1 MTIASSS
8 PPFRRR
14 GDGVL
19 AAVFIAPAMLGFLVF
34 LLWPTLRGI
43 YLSFTRFNLLTPAEW
58 VGLDNY
64 VRMVNDPIF
73 WDSLTVTVEYVV
85 LNIAVQTVAALAIA
99 VLLQR
104 LTQSA
109 LLRGIVLTPYLMSNV
124 VAGLVWLWILDTQLG
139 IGNEII
145 GALGVD
151 RVPFLADETWAIPTI
166 ALINVWRHVGYTALL
181 LFAGL
186 QAIPNDVYEAARV
199 DGASEWRM
207 FWRVTMPLLRP
218 VLAVVLIMTVIGS
231 FQVFDTVAV
240 TTAGGPANAT
250 NVLQF
255 YIYGSAFGRFQFG
268 YASAMSVALLVVLS
282 AITVLQYRLTRALP
296 ERPRLTEGRHRH
308 GCRDDHFDATGFD
321 TDTDSGR
328 SAGEARVL
336 RRAGRRLDRDGSDR
350 AHHPAAVLLD
360 PAHRAL
366 LQRRAQR
373 GPREPAARR
382 SHRQRLRTGPRS
394 AVRRGGDRTGRGLPA
409 GWTSGGICS
418 TR

>member
-8 PPFRRR
+8 PPSRLPLGGVEGAGTEQRARRASARENR
-14 GDGVL
+14 GDGRL
-19 AAVFIAPAMLGFLVF
+19 AAVFIAPALLGFAAF

-43 YLSFTRFNLLTPAEW
+43 YLSFTRFNLLTPPEW

-64 VRMVNDPIF
+64 VRMVHDPIF
-73 WDSLTVTVEYVV
+73 WDSLLVTVEYVV
-85 LNIAVQTVAALAIA
+85 INIGVQTVSALAIA

-109 LLRGIVLTPYLMSNV
+109 VLRGIVLTPYLMSNV
-124 VAGLVWLWILDTQLG
+124 VAGIVWLWILDTQLG

-145 GALGVD
+145 AGIGFD
-151 RVPFLADETWAIPTI
+151 RIPFLADETWAIPTI

-186 QAIPNDVYEAARV
+186 MAIPNDMYEAAKV

-207 FWRVTMPLLRP
+207 FWRITMPLLRP

-250 NVLQF
+250 NVLQY
-255 YIYGSAFGRFQFG
+255 YIYGAAFGRFQFG

-282 AITVLQYRLTRALP
+282 AITVLQYRLTRA
-296 ERPRLTEGRHRH
+296 GQ
-308 GCRDDHFDATGFD
+308 
-321 TDTDSGR
+321 
-328 SAGEARVL
+328 
-336 RRAGRRLDRDGSDR
+336 SD
-350 AHHPAAVLLD
+350 L
-360 PAHRAL
+360 
-366 LQRRAQR
+366 
-373 GPREPAARR
+373 G
-382 SHRQRLRTGPRS
+382 
-394 AVRRGGDRTGRGLPA
+394 
-409 GWTSGGICS
+409 
-418 TR
+418 

>member
-8 PPFRRR
+8 PPSRLPLGDAKGAGTDRRTAR
-14 GDGVL
+14 RATAREEHGDGRL
-19 AAVFIAPAMLGFLVF
+19 AAVFIAPALLGFLVF
-34 LLWPTLRGI
+34 LLWPTLRGV

-64 VRMVNDPIF
+64 VRMVHDPIF
-73 WDSLTVTVEYVV
+73 WDSMGVTVEYVV
-85 LNIAVQTVAALAIA
+85 INIGVQTVSALAVA

-109 LLRGIVLTPYLMSNV
+109 VLRGIVLTPYLMSNV
-124 VAGLVWLWILDTQLG
+124 VAGIVWLWILDTQLG
-139 IGNEII
+139 IGNEIVA
-145 GALGVD
+145 GLGFD
-151 RVPFLADETWAIPTI
+151 RIPFLADETWAIPTI

-186 QAIPNDVYEAARV
+186 MAIPNDMYEAAKV

-207 FWRVTMPLLRP
+207 FWRITMPLLRP

-255 YIYGSAFGRFQFG
+255 YIYGAAFGRFQFG

-282 AITVLQYRLTRALP
+282 AITVLQYRLTRA
-296 ERPRLTEGRHRH
+296 GQ
-308 GCRDDHFDATGFD
+308 
-321 TDTDSGR
+321 
-328 SAGEARVL
+328 
-336 RRAGRRLDRDGSDR
+336 SD
-350 AHHPAAVLLD
+350 L
-360 PAHRAL
+360 
-366 LQRRAQR
+366 
-373 GPREPAARR
+373 G
-382 SHRQRLRTGPRS
+382 
-394 AVRRGGDRTGRGLPA
+394 
-409 GWTSGGICS
+409 
-418 TR
+418 

>member
-8 PPFRRR
+8 PPSRLPLGGREGTGTKSR
-14 GDGVL
+14 TRQARSRENEGDGRL
-19 AAVFIAPAMLGFLVF
+19 AAVFIAPAMLGFLLF

-64 VRMVNDPIF
+64 VRMVHDPIF
-73 WDSLTVTVEYVV
+73 WESLGVTVEYVV
-85 LNIAVQTVAALAIA
+85 INIGVQTVSALAIA

-109 LLRGIVLTPYLMSNV
+109 VLRGIVLTPYLMSNV
-124 VAGLVWLWILDTQLG
+124 VAGIVWLWMLDTQLG

-145 GALGVD
+145 AGIGAD
-151 RVPFLADETWAIPTI
+151 RIPFLADETWAIPTI

-186 QAIPNDVYEAARV
+186 MAIPNDMYEAARV

-207 FWRVTMPLLRP
+207 FWRITMPLLRP

-250 NVLQF
+250 NVLQY
-255 YIYGSAFGRFQFG
+255 YIYGAAFGRFQFG

-282 AITVLQYRLTRALP
+282 AITVLQYRLTRA
-296 ERPRLTEGRHRH
+296 GQ
-308 GCRDDHFDATGFD
+308 
-321 TDTDSGR
+321 
-328 SAGEARVL
+328 
-336 RRAGRRLDRDGSDR
+336 SD
-350 AHHPAAVLLD
+350 L
-360 PAHRAL
+360 
-366 LQRRAQR
+366 
-373 GPREPAARR
+373 G
-382 SHRQRLRTGPRS
+382 
-394 AVRRGGDRTGRGLPA
+394 
-409 GWTSGGICS
+409 
-418 TR
+418 

>member
-1 MTIASSS
+1 MTVASSS
-8 PPFRRR
+8 PPSRLPLRDAEGTASKPRTVRKRERNGVGR
-14 GDGVL
+14 GDGAL
-19 AAVFIAPAMLGFLVF
+19 AALFIAPAMLGFLVF

-64 VRMVNDPIF
+64 RRMIDDPIF
-73 WDSLTVTVEYVV
+73 WDSLKVTLEYVFI
-85 LNIAVQTVAALAIA
+85 NIGVQTVSALAIA

-109 LLRGIVLTPYLMSNV
+109 VLRGIVLTPYLMSNV
-124 VAGLVWLWILDTQLG
+124 VAGIVWLWMLDTQLG

-145 GALGVD
+145 AGLGAD
-151 RVPFLADETWAIPTI
+151 RIPFLADETWAIPTI

-186 QAIPNDVYEAARV
+186 QAIPSDMYEAAKV

-207 FWRVTMPLLRP
+207 FWRITMPLLRP

-240 TTAGGPANAT
+240 TTGGGPANAT

-282 AITVLQYRLTRALP
+282 AITILQYRLTRA
-296 ERPRLTEGRHRH
+296 GQ
-308 GCRDDHFDATGFD
+308 
-321 TDTDSGR
+321 TDLG
-328 SAGEARVL
+328 
-336 RRAGRRLDRDGSDR
+336 
-350 AHHPAAVLLD
+350 
-360 PAHRAL
+360 
-366 LQRRAQR
+366 
-373 GPREPAARR
+373 
-382 SHRQRLRTGPRS
+382 
-394 AVRRGGDRTGRGLPA
+394 
-409 GWTSGGICS
+409 
-418 TR
+418 

>member
-8 PPFRRR
+8 PPSRLPPGAAEGARTRPGKERAGAGEHR
-14 GDGVL
+14 GDGRL

-43 YLSFTRFNLLTPAEW
+43 YLSFTDFNLLTPEKW

-73 WDSLTVTVEYVV
+73 WNSLWVTVEYVV
-85 LNIAVQTVAALAIA
+85 LNIGVQTVAALAIA

-104 LTQSA
+104 LTQSSV
-109 LLRGIVLTPYLMSNV
+109 LRGIVLAPYLMSNV
-124 VAGLVWLWILDTQLG
+124 VAGIVWLWILDTQLG

-145 GALGVD
+145 SGLGFD
-151 RVPFLADETWAIPTI
+151 RIPFLADETWAIPTI

-186 QAIPNDVYEAARV
+186 MAIPNDMYEAAKV

-207 FWRVTMPLLRP
+207 FWRITMPLLRP

-240 TTAGGPANAT
+240 TTDGGPANAT
-250 NVLQF
+250 NVLQL
-255 YIYGSAFGRFQFG
+255 YIYDSAFGRFQFG

-282 AITVLQYRLTRALP
+282 AITILQYRLTRA
-296 ERPRLTEGRHRH
+296 GQ
-308 GCRDDHFDATGFD
+308 
-321 TDTDSGR
+321 TDLG
-328 SAGEARVL
+328 
-336 RRAGRRLDRDGSDR
+336 
-350 AHHPAAVLLD
+350 
-360 PAHRAL
+360 
-366 LQRRAQR
+366 
-373 GPREPAARR
+373 
-382 SHRQRLRTGPRS
+382 
-394 AVRRGGDRTGRGLPA
+394 
-409 GWTSGGICS
+409 
-418 TR
+418 

>member
-8 PPFRRR
+8 PPSRLPLGDATGAGTGTKSRTRRPTPR
-14 GDGVL
+14 ENQGDGRL
-19 AAVFIAPAMLGFLVF
+19 AAAFIAPAMLGYVVF

-64 VRMVNDPIF
+64 VRMVHDPIF
-73 WDSLTVTVEYVV
+73 WDSLAVTVEYV
-85 LNIAVQTVAALAIA
+85 LINIGVQTVAALAIA
-99 VLLQR
+99 VLLHR

-145 GALGVD
+145 SALGVD
-151 RVPFLADETWAIPTI
+151 RIAFLNDETWAIPTI

-186 QAIPNDVYEAARV
+186 QAIPGDMYEAAKV

-207 FWRVTMPLLRP
+207 FWRITMPLLRP

-250 NVLQF
+250 NVLQY

-282 AITVLQYRLTRALP
+282 AITVLQYRLTRA
-296 ERPRLTEGRHRH
+296 GQ
-308 GCRDDHFDATGFD
+308 
-321 TDTDSGR
+321 TDLG
-328 SAGEARVL
+328 
-336 RRAGRRLDRDGSDR
+336 
-350 AHHPAAVLLD
+350 
-360 PAHRAL
+360 
-366 LQRRAQR
+366 
-373 GPREPAARR
+373 
-382 SHRQRLRTGPRS
+382 
-394 AVRRGGDRTGRGLPA
+394 
-409 GWTSGGICS
+409 
-418 TR
+418 

>member
-8 PPFRRR
+8 PPSHRGGR
-14 GDGVL
+14 GDGRL
-19 AAVFIAPAMLGFLVF
+19 AALFLAPALLGYAVF
-34 LLWPTLRGI
+34 LLWPTLRGV

-64 VRMVNDPIF
+64 VRMVHDPIF
-73 WDSLTVTVEYVV
+73 WDSLKVTVEYVL
-85 LNIAVQTVAALAIA
+85 LNIGVQTVAALAIA

-109 LLRGIVLTPYLMSNV
+109 VLRGIVLTPYLMSNV

-139 IGNEII
+139 IGNEIV
-145 GALGVD
+145 GALGFD
-151 RVPFLADETWAIPTI
+151 RIPFLADKTWAIPTI
-166 ALINVWRHVGYTALL
+166 AMINVWRHVGYTALL

-199 DGASEWRM
+199 DGAGEWRM
-207 FWRVTMPLLRP
+207 FWRITMPLLRP

-250 NVLQF
+250 NVLQY

-282 AITVLQYRLTRALP
+282 AITVLQYRLTRA
-296 ERPRLTEGRHRH
+296 GR
-308 GCRDDHFDATGFD
+308 
-321 TDTDSGR
+321 TDLG
-328 SAGEARVL
+328 
-336 RRAGRRLDRDGSDR
+336 
-350 AHHPAAVLLD
+350 
-360 PAHRAL
+360 
-366 LQRRAQR
+366 
-373 GPREPAARR
+373 
-382 SHRQRLRTGPRS
+382 
-394 AVRRGGDRTGRGLPA
+394 
-409 GWTSGGICS
+409 
-418 TR
+418 

>member
-1 MTIASSS
+1 MTVASS
-8 PPFRRR
+8 PPSRLPVRDIEGTQPKPRTREKRERDGGGR
-14 GDGVL
+14 GDGAL
-19 AAVFIAPAMLGFLVF
+19 AALFIAPAMLGFLVF

-64 VRMVNDPIF
+64 VRMVKDPIF
-73 WDSLTVTVEYVV
+73 WDSLTVTVEYVFI
-85 LNIAVQTVAALAIA
+85 NIGIQTVSALAIA

-109 LLRGIVLTPYLMSNV
+109 ILRGIVLTPYLMSNV
-124 VAGLVWLWILDTQLG
+124 VAGIVWLWMLDTQLG

-145 GALGVD
+145 AGLGFD
-151 RVPFLADETWAIPTI
+151 RIPFLADETWAIPTI

-186 QAIPNDVYEAARV
+186 RAIPGDMYEAAKV

-207 FWRVTMPLLRP
+207 FWRITMPLLRP

-250 NVLQF
+250 NVLQY
-255 YIYGSAFGRFQFG
+255 YIYGAAFGRFQFG

-282 AITVLQYRLTRALP
+282 AITFVQYRLTRA
-296 ERPRLTEGRHRH
+296 GQ
-308 GCRDDHFDATGFD
+308 
-321 TDTDSGR
+321 TDLG
-328 SAGEARVL
+328 
-336 RRAGRRLDRDGSDR
+336 
-350 AHHPAAVLLD
+350 
-360 PAHRAL
+360 
-366 LQRRAQR
+366 
-373 GPREPAARR
+373 
-382 SHRQRLRTGPRS
+382 
-394 AVRRGGDRTGRGLPA
+394 
-409 GWTSGGICS
+409 
-418 TR
+418 